1 MVPGPVDESHRL
13 YLCIMKNMTRHF
25 ILSAIAS
32 LSFFLT
38 DAQNLNRADKKLKKR
53 TQRIRI
59 LFSR

>member
-1 MVPGPVDESHRL
+1 
-13 YLCIMKNMTRHF
+13 MKNMTRHF